1 MRWFFAPPKEI
12 FPGGWAKKTP
22 NPGLAHA
29 QSWGGSGTSWGQ
41 ARQCGQGA
49 LVSGWGPILQLGLAH
64 SANTALWPSLA
75 LSFF

>member
-29 QSWGGSGTSWGQ
+29 GDRPGSVAKVENG
-41 ARQCGQGA
+41 
-49 LVSGWGPILQLGLAH
+49 GPILQLGLAH

-75 LSFF
+75 LGFF